1 MKIKDLLLQFP
12 ENLAEARILLKHI
25 LKISNEEILFKD
37 IEITEDIAKEF
48 NKLVSRR
55 RAHEPISHIICAR
68 EFYSINFVV
77 SNDTLDPRPD
87 SETLIDAA
95 LSLYQST
102 IKNPGRRTSVSERKC
117 TLKSCAPQVTMFD
130 EPGAS
135 FVKGLFKK
143 EDNINILDLG
153 TGTGCLLLT
162 ILTYLP
168 NATGTGIDISDAA
181 LRVAN
186 LNKNNLNLNG
196 RANFYLSNWTEDVEE
211 KFDLVISN
219 PPYIKRSD
227 IKLLQPEIVLYEP
240 HLALDGGLDG
250 LDPYR
255 IISKNIHKNLN
266 PNARILVEFGQNQ
279 HDDVSKIFC
288 SNNFKLIGYYKDL
301 GNIIRCALYSQIKM
315 AS

>member
-12 ENLAEARILLKHI
+12 ENPSEARILLKHI
-25 LKISNEEILFKD
+25 LKISNEEIFFKD
-37 IEITEDIAKEF
+37 IEITKDIEEQF

-77 SNDTLDPRPD
+77 SPNTLDPRAD
-87 SETLIDAA
+87 SETLIDVA
-95 LSLYQST
+95 LSLY
-102 IKNPGRRTSVSERKC
+102 
-117 TLKSCAPQVTMFD
+117 
-130 EPGAS
+130 
-135 FVKGLFKK
+135 KK

-162 ILTYLP
+162 LLTNLP
-168 NATGTGIDISDAA
+168 NATGTGIDISDSA
-181 LRVAN
+181 LKIAN
-186 LNKNNLNLNG
+186 LNKNNLQLNE
-196 RANFYLSNWTEDVEE
+196 RANFYLSNWTENVEG

-227 IKLLQPEIVLYEP
+227 IELLQPEIVLYEP
-240 HLALDGGLDG
+240 HLALDGGEDG

-255 IISKNIHKNLN
+255 IISQNIHKHLN

-279 HDDVSKIFC
+279 HDDVSEIFG
-288 SNNFKLIGYYKDL
+288 SNNFKLISYYKDL
-301 GNIIRCALYSQIKM
+301 GNIIRCALYTIEYPTT
-315 AS
+315 